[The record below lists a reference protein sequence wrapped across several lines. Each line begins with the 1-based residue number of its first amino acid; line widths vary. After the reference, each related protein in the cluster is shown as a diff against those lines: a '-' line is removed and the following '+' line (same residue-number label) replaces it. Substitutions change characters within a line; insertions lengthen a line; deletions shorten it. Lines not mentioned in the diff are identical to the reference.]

1 MTRLEGPASGQRE
14 AGRERG
20 CGGGVIVLGH
30 QSDVGAADR
39 PEGGVWDDA
48 PFVLRGMAELWF
60 GSGVCGQAGVSV
72 TLSWRC
78 LGDLQVEVHLRGL
91 YQSRGLGAEA
101 EARRRGRGWRT
112 SQGGSKEAAGSA
124 RGGRAPRASSSA
136 GHLMPPHLAAGVI
149 TSCW

>member
-1 MTRLEGPASGQRE
+1 
-14 AGRERG
+14 
-20 CGGGVIVLGH
+20 
-30 QSDVGAADR
+30 
-39 PEGGVWDDA
+39 
-48 PFVLRGMAELWF
+48 MAELWF

-112 SQGGSKEAAGSA
+112 SQGGSKEAARRQPAVPEEAGLP
-124 RGGRAPRASSSA
+124 AP
-136 GHLMPPHLAAGVI
+136 HPQQV
-149 TSCW
+149 T

>member
-91 YQSRGLGAEA
+91 YQSRGLAEA
-101 EARRRGRGWRT
+101 EVRRRGRGWRT

-149 TSCW
+149 TSC